1 MGGGVD
7 GAIAQEVVKNGPSWI
22 TALGELTPVV
32 AIALLLVGIV
42 VLFVYSQRRVQRSTL
57 ETIET
62 LNRLVVTPMSD
73 SHKEALADF
82 KSVIANHLEHD
93 AQDRATHTAALTR
106 QTEAFTELVE
116 CIKEKGGKQ

>member
-1 MGGGVD
+1 MDV
-7 GAIAQEVVKNGPSWI
+7 AIAQEVVKNGPSWI

-62 LNRLVVTPMSD
+62 LNRLVVKPMSD
-73 SHKEALADF
+73 SHREALGDF
-82 KSVIANHLEHD
+82 KTVIANHLAHD
-93 AQDRATHTAALTR
+93 AEDRAAHTAALTR
-106 QTEAFTELVE
+106 QTDAFTELID
-116 CIKEKGGKQ
+116 CIKEQGGGA

>member
-1 MGGGVD
+1 MD

-42 VLFVYSQRRVQRSTL
+42 VLFVYSQRRVQKSTL

-73 SHKEALADF
+73 SHREAIADF
-82 KSVIANHLEHD
+82 KIVIANHLEHD
-93 AQDRATHTAALTR
+93 AVDRAAHTVALQR
-106 QTEAFTELVE
+106 QTEAFTELVD
-116 CIKEKGGKQ
+116 CIREQGGKQ

>member
-1 MGGGVD
+1 MD
-7 GAIAQEVVKNGPSWI
+7 GTIAQEVVKNGPSWI

-62 LNRLVVTPMSD
+62 LNRLVVTPLSD
-73 SHKEALADF
+73 SHKEAIGDF
-82 KSVIANHLEHD
+82 KTVISNHLAHD
-93 AQDRATHTAALTR
+93 AEDRAAHTAALTR
-106 QTEAFTELVE
+106 QTEAFTGLVE